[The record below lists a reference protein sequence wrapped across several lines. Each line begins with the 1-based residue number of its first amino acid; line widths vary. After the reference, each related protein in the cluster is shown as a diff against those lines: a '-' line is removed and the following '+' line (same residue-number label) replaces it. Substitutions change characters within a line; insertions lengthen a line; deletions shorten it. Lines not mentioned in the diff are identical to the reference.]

1 MANVDEEVGSSSS
14 SSSSAT
20 TTPVATAALAGFR
33 IAAGPQQDSG
43 PRTVCGGAVG
53 ALLGAGHDRHHLQQQ
68 QQHGKGLALIRLL
81 REELKERECA
91 SLPPMVYDGKVSR
104 EESNHAYC
112 EISVKY

>member
-20 TTPVATAALAGFR
+20 TTPVATTTQLAGFR

-53 ALLGAGHDRHHLQQQ
+53 ELGAGHHQQ

-81 REELKERECA
+81 KEELKERECA
-91 SLPPMVYDGKVSR
+91 SLPPMVYDGKR
-104 EESNHAYC
+104 F
-112 EISVKY
+112 